1 MERAERID
9 MSIDSIKGTK
19 AKRNSFRVVNVELD
33 TYNKMTEICNSLDCS
48 KRKFVDLAVNN
59 LIKECERKTAE

>member
-1 MERAERID
+1 
-9 MSIDSIKGTK
+9 MSIDNIRGTK
-19 AKRNSFRVVNVELD
+19 AKRNSFRVVNIELD